1 MESKAVLKKLLLVAF
16 LSVLSTGIPAYA
28 VDYIACREML
38 RTKNEFIDISSQYET
53 GKIKT
58 QAIYSTKQD
67 IKQVINDSDKCY
79 LLYSGKVIS
88 KPLKDWKYDDES
100 NPGTISFPL
109 SDCIHRVFE
118 KGAIR
123 RNPKDT
129 KSKGLYF
136 LTDEGH
142 YYYKKALKVEAD
154 MRKANCPY

>member
-1 MESKAVLKKLLLVAF
+1 MESEAVLRKLLLVAF
-16 LSVLSTGIPAYA
+16 LSVISTGMPSYA

-38 RTKNEFIDISSQYET
+38 RTKNEFIDISNQYET

-88 KPLKDWKYDDES
+88 KPLKDWKYKDEP

-109 SDCIHRVFE
+109 GDCNDRVFE
-118 KGAIR
+118 KRAIR

>member
-1 MESKAVLKKLLLVAF
+1 MRKLLFTAF
-16 LSVLSTGIPAYA
+16 VSVISTGIPAYA

-38 RTKNEFIDISSQYET
+38 RTKNEFMDISNQYET
-53 GKIKT
+53 RKIKT
-58 QAIYSTKQD
+58 QAIYHSKQD
-67 IKQVINDSDKCY
+67 KNDLDKCY

-100 NPGTISFPL
+100 NPGTVSFPL
-109 SDCIHRVFE
+109 VDCSDRVLE
-118 KGAIR
+118 RGAIR

-129 KSKGLYF
+129 KSRGLYF